1 MLRLLGGLTIPIKP
15 FEKGRISWRAH
26 RLAGGQQLMQL
37 ASMPNSLPYLPTARG
52 PSFILDPRI
61 LLTTLGAAN

>member
-1 MLRLLGGLTIPIKP
+1 MVRFLMKQTLGSAG
-15 FEKGRISWRAH
+15 W
-26 RLAGGQQLMQL
+26 LAGGQQLMKL

-61 LLTTLGAAN
+61 LLATLGAAD